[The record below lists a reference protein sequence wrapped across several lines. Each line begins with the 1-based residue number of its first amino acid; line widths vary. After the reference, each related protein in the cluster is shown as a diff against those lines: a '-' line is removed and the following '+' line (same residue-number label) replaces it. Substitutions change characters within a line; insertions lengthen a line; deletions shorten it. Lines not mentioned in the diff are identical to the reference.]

1 MQVDSCKTIFGV
13 SLPRK
18 VMVDELGSQELV
30 TITSE
35 TSSQKFGGMYNGE
48 QAWSA
53 CGWFRKELRKRTTV
67 MAVVGKVLYVH
78 APIEPAYLDAQMVRT
93 AGVLDIAGPTG
104 PRSYSFPL
112 VAGHHPS
119 TDGFTQY
126 SLTDNSTGKVTD
138 SAWAKLGASMILK
151 RRRDDDPQT
160 PGPGDESTMTPENR
174 EKLFNQIDIETWKE
188 MESPYCLC
196 LGAFGSIFSPQVVG
210 V

>member
-1 MQVDSCKTIFGV
+1 M
-13 SLPRK
+13 
-18 VMVDELGSQELV
+18 DELDSQNLMTPAAQVNDE
-30 TITSE
+30 
-35 TSSQKFGGMYNGE
+35 KFGGMYDGE
-48 QAWSA
+48 HAWNEG
-53 CGWFRKELRKRTTV
+53 GWLREELRKRTTV

-112 VAGHHPS
+112 VAGHHTS
-119 TDGFTQY
+119 TERFTQY

-138 SAWAKLGASMILK
+138 SAWERLGASMILK
-151 RRRDDDPQT
+151 RRKDGDPQT